1 MVHEVCGCSVTA
13 FFDAHVR
20 GGQPIP
26 FDAYLRHIG
35 LRSGV
40 AWRTALGDDGRPV
53 ADFRAYP
60 YDLGDGAGP
69 RLAVTN
75 PESAWGRAG
84 LRTGDRVRSVNGAP
98 TATPDAVR
106 RTLRALRSGD
116 TLRVEVERA
125 GTTRTHTV
133 VMTPFERPFVALQE
147 LPGATPAQRALR
159 ARWESGPP

>member
-1 MVHEVCGCSVTA
+1 MDDVMRLMLARFSGERGFTGRDVERVVNEVCGCSVTA

-35 LRSGV
+35 LRAAV
-40 AWRTALGDDGRPV
+40 AWRPALGDDGRPV
-53 ADFRAYP
+53 ADLRAFP
-60 YDLGDGAGP
+60 YDPGDGAGP
-69 RLAVTN
+69 RLEVTN

-98 TATPDAVR
+98 TPTPDAVR

-116 TLRVEVERA
+116 TLRVEVERSGSTA
-125 GTTRTHTV
+125 GRH
-133 VMTPFERPFVALQE
+133 FSDA
-147 LPGATPAQRALR
+147 
-159 ARWESGPP
+159 